1 MILSHA
7 HIDHSGNIPNL
18 VKQGFRGKIYS
29 TDASEDLAD
38 IMLRDSGHIQENDI
52 KYVNKKRRKK
62 GERSLEPIYTQRD
75 AIDAIPYFQSVW
87 YQQKFE
93 PIPGITAQLVD
104 AGHIWVRLLSSWITE
119 MIREKPNAFGSQAIL
134 AGMTPPFSATRFC
147 QWGWTRF

>member
-1 MILSHA
+1 MKLTVFGAARTVTGSMHLIEHQGHKLLLDCGIFQGKREESYFVNLHFPFDPSKIDAMILSHA

-62 GERSLEPIYTQRD
+62 GEASGMR
-75 AIDAIPYFQSVW
+75 V
-87 YQQKFE
+87 
-93 PIPGITAQLVD
+93 
-104 AGHIWVRLLSSWITE
+104 SSW
-119 MIREKPNAFGSQAIL
+119 
-134 AGMTPPFSATRFC
+134 
-147 QWGWTRF
+147 